1 MNIDNDH
8 DLWKQSEDPRD
19 KKFESDFYDKWAAKQ
34 LWPNT
39 FAKAYNKEIDYEA
52 AKEEEEYTLDEQFF
66 TQSNLDSII
75 NPKHYKNVAAGKQ
88 YMELMV
94 DMLADKSG
102 VEAHLFGQV
111 YKYLMRCGNK
121 DDEVQE
127 LEKALWYL
135 NALIKYKKEGVVL

>member
-1 MNIDNDH
+1 MNIDD
-8 DLWKQSEDPRD
+8 DSQLWSRSLLDNRD
-19 KKFESDFYDKWAAKQ
+19 TKYKSDFYDEWSKKQ
-34 LWPNT
+34 LWPDT
-39 FAKAYNKEIDYEA
+39 FAKAYNKEIDEH
-52 AKEEEEYTLDEQFF
+52 EEYTLDENFF
-66 TQSNLDSII
+66 IQQNLDTVI

-94 DMLADKSG
+94 DMLANKSG
-102 VEAHLFGQV
+102 VEAHLFGQI

-121 DDEVQE
+121 DNEVQE

>member
-1 MNIDNDH
+1 MNIDDDNQ
-8 DLWKQSEDPRD
+8 LWGKSVLSKLEEQNKERN
-19 KKFESDFYDKWAAKQ
+19 KDFYDQMAVKT
-34 LWPNT
+34 LWPDA
-39 FAKAYNKEIDYEA
+39 FAKAYNKEIDEH
-52 AKEEEEYTLDEQFF
+52 EEYTLSKEFF
-66 TQSNLDSII
+66 TESKINDII

-94 DMLADKSG
+94 DMLANKSG

-135 NALIKYKKEGVVL
+135 TALIKYKKEGVVL

>member
-1 MNIDNDH
+1 MNIDNDQE
-8 DLWKQSEDPRD
+8 LWKQSKDPRD
-19 KKFESDFYDKWAAKQ
+19 KQFSSDFYDQWAAKQ
-34 LWPNT
+34 IWPNT
-39 FAKAYNKEIDYEA
+39 FAKAYNAEIDYEA
-52 AKEEEEYTLDEQFF
+52 AKEKEYTLDKQFF
-66 TQSNLDSII
+66 TQSKLDAII

-94 DMLADKSG
+94 DMLDGKSG

-135 NALIKYKKEGVVL
+135 TALVKYKKEGVVL